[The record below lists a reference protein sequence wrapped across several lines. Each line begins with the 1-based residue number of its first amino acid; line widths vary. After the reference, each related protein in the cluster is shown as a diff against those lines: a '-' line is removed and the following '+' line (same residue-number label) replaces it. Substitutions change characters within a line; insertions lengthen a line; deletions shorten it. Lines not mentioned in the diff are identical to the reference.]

1 MQLVKR
7 TVGVLRSLVRHPQG
21 AGLQDIA
28 NDLEI
33 PLSTTHRLL
42 GVLVAEEFVV
52 RDDRTYRL
60 GPEALRLS
68 SATPPLHE
76 IARPHLTRLSA
87 DTGETVFLAELVN
100 DRVLCTAMAPGS
112 HALRL
117 FVHVGQ
123 DLPLNAA
130 AGARAI
136 LAHRSPEEA
145 RRLLT
150 EAALT
155 SFTAD
160 TPNSPDAVL
169 DVLATVRERGYDVCD
184 GELDANVVA
193 VGAAIRTAQGITASL
208 TVAAPPERLQPGWT
222 ADLVRAA
229 DQISTELGQPP
240 LGDARKTDPTTTPTA
255 PTTRTA
261 PTRLTG
267 PRHAH

>member
-7 TVGVLRSLVRHPQG
+7 TVGVLRSLARHPAG
-21 AGLQDIA
+21 AGLQKIA
-28 NDLEI
+28 TDLDI
-33 PLSTTHRLL
+33 PLSTAHRLL

-76 IARPHLTRLSA
+76 VARPHLTRLST

-123 DLPLNAA
+123 DMPLNAA

-136 LAHRSPEEA
+136 LAHRQPEEA
-145 RRLLT
+145 RRMLT

-155 SFTAD
+155 SFTVD
-160 TPNSPDAVL
+160 TPDSPDAVL
-169 DVLATVRERGYDVCD
+169 EVLETVRERGYDVCD

-193 VGAAIRTAQGITASL
+193 VGAAIRTGQGITASL
-208 TVAAPPERLQPGWT
+208 TVASPPERLQPGWIP
-222 ADLVRAA
+222 DLVRAA
-229 DQISTELGQPP
+229 DLISTELGQRP
-240 LGDARKTDPTTTPTA
+240 LGDSLTDSTKPTDPTQ
-255 PTTRTA
+255 
-261 PTRLTG
+261 LTG
-267 PRHAH
+267 THHAH